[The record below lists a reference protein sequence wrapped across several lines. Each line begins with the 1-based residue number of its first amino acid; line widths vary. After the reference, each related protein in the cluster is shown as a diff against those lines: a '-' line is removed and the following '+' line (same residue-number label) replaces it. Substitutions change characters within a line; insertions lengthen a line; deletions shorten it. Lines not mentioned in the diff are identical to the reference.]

1 MPPVVSPGSRHPPPP
16 QKRMA
21 ARCGRETFPRMS
33 LWTEYNYIYPG
44 SPRPFK
50 ERGFGGDL
58 SLAWTPVCTWSFD
71 HWRWKCS
78 RTCTPLG
85 AQKVRCSQHG
95 KYRSSFWGSRGSIM
109 WSKLPDV
116 FCQPCPHRTIWKLRV
131 MEVQKTLENIWKNMF
146 LSYWFK
152 ISFVTTKPF
161 FTCHAVVSAKNWTP

>member
-1 MPPVVSPGSRHPPPP
+1 
-16 QKRMA
+16 MA

-95 KYRSSFWGSRGSIM
+95 KYQSSFGGSRGRILWTNFFWCFLTAMSTQNLFETSRHGGPKAP
-109 WSKLPDV
+109 WKKC
-116 FCQPCPHRTIWKLRV
+116 FCLMIQNQFRDGKALF
-131 MEVQKTLENIWKNMF
+131 N
-146 LSYWFK
+146 LSRCGF
-152 ISFVTTKPF
+152 S
-161 FTCHAVVSAKNWTP
+161 

>member
-95 KYRSSFWGSRGSIM
+95 KYQSSFGGSRGRILWTNFFWCFLTAMSTQNLFETSRYGGPKAP
-109 WSKLPDV
+109 WKKC
-116 FCQPCPHRTIWKLRV
+116 FCLMIQNQFRDGKALF
-131 MEVQKTLENIWKNMF
+131 N
-146 LSYWFK
+146 LSRCGF
-152 ISFVTTKPF
+152 S
-161 FTCHAVVSAKNWTP
+161 